1 MLKDSHTEIKL
12 KYQNIFWKGEQAL
25 LTVLRDDV
33 SESKVIMK
41 ISVIGTGYVGL
52 VSGTC
57 FAEMGNDVI
66 CVDIDKKKVNSLKEG
81 IVPIYEPRLEKM
93 VIDNYKRGTLKF
105 TTDIKE
111 ALKNS
116 NICFIA
122 VGTPMGEDGSA
133 DLQYVLA
140 VAKSI
145 GQDMKKHTFVV
156 NKSTVP
162 VGTADKVRESIQK
175 ELDMR
180 ESSLTFDVISNP
192 EFLKEGDAVAD
203 FMKPDRVVVGADNPK
218 AVKVMRELYSP
229 FTRSHDR
236 FISMDVRSAEM
247 TKYTANAML
256 ATKISFMNEIANIC
270 ERVGAD
276 VNLVRH
282 GIGSDSRIGYSFI
295 YPGCG
300 YGGSCFPKDVQALA
314 RTAREHGYTPKI
326 LDAVEEVNY
335 AQKRVISNKVIR
347 EFGDNLEGRVFAI
360 WGLSFKPE
368 TDDMREAS
376 SIVVI
381 NELTKRG
388 AKIRAYDPK
397 ARDEAE
403 GFYLKDNKNIEY
415 VDSKYTALNG
425 ADALIL
431 LTEWKEFRSPDFEE
445 MAKRVKNAIIF
456 DGRNQYNKDSLK
468 QMGFSYHQIG
478 VQS

>member
-1 MLKDSHTEIKL
+1 
-12 KYQNIFWKGEQAL
+12 
-25 LTVLRDDV
+25 
-33 SESKVIMK
+33 MK
-41 ISVIGTGYVGL
+41 ISVVGTGYVGL

-66 CVDIDKKKVNSLKEG
+66 CVDIDEKKIESLKKG
-81 IVPIYEPRLEKM
+81 IVPIYEPRLDKM
-93 VIDNYKRGTLKF
+93 VIENYKRETLKF
-105 TTDIKE
+105 TTNLKE
-111 ALKNS
+111 ALDNS

-145 GQDMKKHTFVV
+145 GELMSHHMFIID
-156 NKSTVP
+156 KSTVP
-162 VGTADKVRESIQK
+162 VGTADLVEKTVQK
-175 ELDMR
+175 ELDKR
-180 ESSLTFDVISNP
+180 GSSLTFDVISNP
-192 EFLKEGDAVAD
+192 EFLKEGDAIND
-203 FMKPDRVVVGADNPK
+203 FMKPDRVVVGAKNKK
-218 AVKVMRELYSP
+218 AIDIMRELYAP

-236 FISMDVRSAEM
+236 FISMDVKSAEM

-314 RTAREHGYTPKI
+314 KMAKDYGYEPKL

-335 AQKRVISNKVIR
+335 AQKRVVANKVINR
-347 EFGDNLEGRVFAI
+347 FGENLEGKTFAI
-360 WGLSFKPE
+360 WGLAFKPE

-388 AKIRAYDPK
+388 AKIKAYDPK
-397 ARDEAE
+397 AVKEAKE
-403 GFYLKDNKNIEY
+403 FYLKDNKSIEY
-415 VDSKYTALNG
+415 FNSKYTALLNS
-425 ADALIL
+425 DALIL

-445 MAKRVKNAIIF
+445 IKKRLKNPIIF
-456 DGRNQYNKDSLK
+456 DGRNQYNKHSLDNI
-468 QMGFSYHQIG
+468 GFEYYQIG
-478 VQS
+478 VK